1 MKTLK
6 LDDVEFSVLY
16 CLLQDA
22 VFDMEEDVRP
32 LTKTYEIYQKLINL
46 KEVD

>member
-6 LDDVEFSVLY
+6 LDDIEFSVLY
-16 CLLQDA
+16 GLVQDV

-32 LTKTYEIYQKLINL
+32 LTKTYDIYQKLINL
-46 KEVD
+46 KVPH